1 MSLFKMAWRNI
12 WRNRR
17 RTIVTVAAMSLALLV
32 MILYSGLVAG
42 YLNGLERNVLE
53 LEIGDLQV
61 FTKNYQDEPSL
72 YERIETEEQILAK
85 LDRAGFR
92 TTARLLGFG
101 LAAAGDSSA
110 GVSFRGVD
118 IARDA
123 AVSKVNQRVLKGT
136 WLDPADPQ
144 GVVVGRRLAFTLDIK
159 PGAELVVLAQGADG
173 SMANELY
180 KVRGIL
186 GGINDSVDRGG
197 VFMLASSFRELMVVP
212 KGVHQ
217 LILKRPPG
225 LPLKQAA
232 EQVRALV
239 PQLKVQTWRQL
250 VPTIASML
258 ESTRGMIYIMFLLV
272 YIAIGIVILN
282 AMLMAV
288 FERIRE
294 FGVLKALGMGPW
306 AVFRLIMLESSLQTG
321 LAVLT
326 GVCLSLPG
334 VWYLSETGIDMG
346 ILGGMSVAG
355 ISWDSTMRASVSA
368 GTFSG
373 PIIMLVAVVTT
384 AVLYPAIKA
393 AMIRPISAMQHQ

>member
-17 RTIVTVAAMSLALLV
+17 RTVVTVAAMSLALLV

-42 YLNGLERNVLE
+42 YLDGLERNVLE
-53 LEIGDLQV
+53 LEMGDMQV
-61 FTKNYQDEPSL
+61 FTQNYEDEPSL
-72 YERIETEEQILAK
+72 YERIEKVDQRLAA
-85 LDRAGFR
+85 LDQAGFKS
-92 TTARLLGFG
+92 TARLLGFG

-118 IARDA
+118 LARDA
-123 AVSKVNQRVLKGT
+123 AVSKVNRRVLKGK
-136 WLDPADPQ
+136 WLDAGDPQ
-144 GVVVGRRLAFTLDIK
+144 GVVVGRRLAHSLDIK
-159 PGAELVVLAQGADG
+159 PGAELVVLTQGADG

-180 KVRGIL
+180 RVRGIL

-197 VFMLASSFRELMVVP
+197 VFMLASAFRELMVLP
-212 KGVHQ
+212 SGVHQ
-217 LILKRPPG
+217 LILKGPPG
-225 LPLKQAA
+225 MPLELAAKKATALLP
-232 EQVRALV
+232 R
-239 PQLKVQTWRQL
+239 LKVQTWRQL

-258 ESTRGMIYIMFLLV
+258 DSTRGMMYIMFLIV

-306 AVFRLIMLESSLQTG
+306 AVFKLILLESSLQTG
-321 LAVLT
+321 LAVLV
-326 GVCLSLPG
+326 GASLSLPG
-334 VWYLSETGIDMG
+334 IWYLSETGIDMG
-346 ILGGMSVAG
+346 VLGGMSVAG
-355 ISWDSTMRASVSA
+355 IVWESTMRASVSA
-368 GTFSG
+368 ETFSG
-373 PIIMLVAVVTT
+373 PIIMLVAVVTV